1 MRNKKKTSSRFWL
14 ISAALHGVALVVLIL
29 TPAGQR
35 VFKQEE
41 RPLKPE
47 IVRKDEAL
55 AEVIDDIRD
64 LSVERLR
71 AQVALLEA
79 GRERM
84 AVNFETMN
92 RHYVPFV
99 AGQIASARARL
110 TQEGEKTLGRQ
121 EEILTAARRAVELKA
136 AGSDPMWRV
145 FDKHRAALIAGQEE
159 IRRVLLLTAADDT
172 ELLATQNQAEAV
184 QMEAFE
190 ALSVSVSAQ
199 NQLWNAEPRLETL
212 SAEKTKF
219 EEARAAGEQALKEA
233 QAEVARV
240 QEAEKAAFVRQQT
253 AQAAVGPLKQAV
265 EKARKEKTGEAAAR
279 EALKTA
285 EAAAKAAQQDA
296 GKAKAERGQADRKFA
311 AAKRHA
317 DGRAKDLAKVTDG
330 HVKTAETIR
339 VKTEERDVNAAKA
352 AALQEQAQAL
362 QKTVYEKLL
371 VKLEEQA
378 KEAPKAAPESKETT
392 S

>member
-190 ALSVSVSAQ
+190 GLSVSVSAQ

-253 AQAAVGPLKQAV
+253 AQAAVPVAY
-265 EKARKEKTGEAAAR
+265 A
-279 EALKTA
+279 EALEQRQLLGLVRA
-285 EAAAKAAQQDA
+285 SVRA
-296 GKAKAERGQADRKFA
+296 G
-311 AAKRHA
+311 
-317 DGRAKDLAKVTDG
+317 V
-330 HVKTAETIR
+330 
-339 VKTEERDVNAAKA
+339 
-352 AALQEQAQAL
+352 
-362 QKTVYEKLL
+362 
-371 VKLEEQA
+371 
-378 KEAPKAAPESKETT
+378 
-392 S
+392 

>member
-1 MRNKKKTSSRFWL
+1 M
-14 ISAALHGVALVVLIL
+14 
-29 TPAGQR
+29 
-35 VFKQEE
+35 
-41 RPLKPE
+41 
-47 IVRKDEAL
+47 
-55 AEVIDDIRD
+55 
-64 LSVERLR
+64 
-71 AQVALLEA
+71 
-79 GRERM
+79 
-84 AVNFETMN
+84 
-92 RHYVPFV
+92 
-99 AGQIASARARL
+99 
-110 TQEGEKTLGRQ
+110 
-121 EEILTAARRAVELKA
+121 
-136 AGSDPMWRV
+136 
-145 FDKHRAALIAGQEE
+145 
-159 IRRVLLLTAADDT
+159 
-172 ELLATQNQAEAV
+172 
-184 QMEAFE
+184 
-190 ALSVSVSAQ
+190 
-199 NQLWNAEPRLETL
+199 
-212 SAEKTKF
+212 
-219 EEARAAGEQALKEA
+219 
-233 QAEVARV
+233 
-240 QEAEKAAFVRQQT
+240 
-253 AQAAVGPLKQAV
+253 GPLKQAV

>member
-121 EEILTAARRAVELKA
+121 EEILTAARRAVGLKA

-190 ALSVSVSAQ
+190 GLSVSVSAQ

>member
-1 MRNKKKTSSRFWL
+1 VRNKKKTSSRFWL

-55 AEVIDDIRD
+55 AEVIDEIRD

-136 AGSDPMWRV
+136 AGSDPMWR
-145 FDKHRAALIAGQEE
+145 DKHRAALIAGQEE
-159 IRRVLLLTAADDT
+159 IRRVLLLTAADDA

-190 ALSVSVSAQ
+190 ALSVSVGAQ

-219 EEARAAGEQALKEA
+219 EEARADAERLLQAA
-233 QAEVARV
+233 TAEVAKV
-240 QEAEKAAFVRQQT
+240 QEAEKSAVVRQQA

-285 EAAAKAAQQDA
+285 EAAAKAAQQEA
-296 GKAKAERGQADRKFA
+296 GKAKAERGQAARKFA

-317 DGRAKDLAKVTDG
+317 EGRAKDLAKVADG
-330 HVKTAETIR
+330 QVKTAETVR

>member
-14 ISAALHGVALVVLIL
+14 ISAALHGAGLVVLML

-79 GRERM
+79 GRDRM

-92 RHYVPFV
+92 RYYVPFV
-99 AGQIASARARL
+99 AEQIASARARL

-121 EEILTAARRAVELKA
+121 QEILTAARRAVELKA

-159 IRRVLLLTAADDT
+159 IRRVMLLTAADDA

-199 NQLWNAEPRLETL
+199 NQLWNAESRLETL
-212 SAEKTKF
+212 SAEKSKF
-219 EEARAAGEQALKEA
+219 EEARADAERLLKEA
-233 QAEVARV
+233 EAEVARV
-240 QEAEKAAFVRQQT
+240 QEAAQAAVVRQQA

-285 EAAAKAAQQDA
+285 EAAAKAAQQEA

-371 VKLEEQA
+371 VKLDEQA

>member
-1 MRNKKKTSSRFWL
+1 
-14 ISAALHGVALVVLIL
+14 
-29 TPAGQR
+29 
-35 VFKQEE
+35 
-41 RPLKPE
+41 
-47 IVRKDEAL
+47 
-55 AEVIDDIRD
+55 
-64 LSVERLR
+64 
-71 AQVALLEA
+71 
-79 GRERM
+79 
-84 AVNFETMN
+84 
-92 RHYVPFV
+92 
-99 AGQIASARARL
+99 
-110 TQEGEKTLGRQ
+110 
-121 EEILTAARRAVELKA
+121 
-136 AGSDPMWRV
+136 MWRV

-190 ALSVSVSAQ
+190 GLSVSVSAQ

>member
-55 AEVIDDIRD
+55 AEVIDEIRD

-159 IRRVLLLTAADDT
+159 IRRVLLLTAADDA

-190 ALSVSVSAQ
+190 ALSVSVGAQ

-219 EEARAAGEQALKEA
+219 EEARADAERLLQAA
-233 QAEVARV
+233 TAEVAKV
-240 QEAEKAAFVRQQT
+240 QEAEKSAVVRQQA

-285 EAAAKAAQQDA
+285 EAAAKAAQQEA
-296 GKAKAERGQADRKFA
+296 GKAKAERGQAARKFA

-317 DGRAKDLAKVTDG
+317 EGRAKDLAKVADG
-330 HVKTAETIR
+330 QVKTAETVR